1 MRQAARRHGRNSGT
15 VDVTYRPYP
24 EPLFNHNGNN
34 TPSEECCLKNIF
46 YLCMSRQRRTY
57 LMKVF
62 SFYPYAE
69 IW

>member
-1 MRQAARRHGRNSGT
+1 MHIKNTPYG
-15 VDVTYRPYP
+15 DVTTIRYTFSVY
-24 EPLFNHNGNN
+24 N

-46 YLCMSRQRRTY
+46 YLCMSRKRRTY